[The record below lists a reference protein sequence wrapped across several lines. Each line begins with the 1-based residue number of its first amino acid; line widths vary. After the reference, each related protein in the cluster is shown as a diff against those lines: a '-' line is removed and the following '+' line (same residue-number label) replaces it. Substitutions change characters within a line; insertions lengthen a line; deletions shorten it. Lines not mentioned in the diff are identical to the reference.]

1 MSALGRTVALHS
13 AFWQY
18 DPWYRRAWFV
28 WPQALA
34 ALLAAWLIAGR
45 LPQLASGQWGK
56 AANCAAAVPAPG
68 CAATKRVAPEFPD
81 EFINPSVAG
90 LTTMTFDRKAF
101 ASSAAADRPRLAAAI
116 GAYYRGETRQGL
128 DALKAANASD
138 PNVQMVQ
145 GLLDFGANTYDSVR
159 LAQDLLR
166 KAADGGQVQATVLL
180 GGTMTGWGNL
190 PKDPVQGRALIE
202 KGAAA
207 GDTYG
212 MRLAAAGYLDGT
224 FGARDPAKAFVLV
237 RQAADA
243 GDPVAM
249 GQLAWFYHSG
259 LGGAPRDEAKAIDYL
274 NRAADGGVTNIQLM
288 LADWQWNR
296 YSNDEASDPS
306 AMFKWYERAAMR
318 GRSIVALG
326 SLAYVYGYA
335 RPPYADTARSFSLFQ
350 LCAQYA
356 HGYCHFWLAYA
367 YQVGSGT
374 DVDLVKAYAEYTVA
388 DELGYADAK
397 TSKRQIEAML
407 LPAAK
412 TAGAELARNI
422 SAGLK
427 SIPDYTLLQTPEALA
442 GPPLWTMPRK
452 SDGAAAPQPSSTPAS
467 NQSAQESADW
477 TACKRKNGDPN
488 AVIAACERLI
498 RGGVTGDDLG
508 WAHFYEGFAYG
519 EKDQHEAAISHYSET
534 IRLQVNLD
542 WARNNR
548 GYEYLSQG
556 NLDAA
561 LRDFDAVIADNASF
575 AMAYV
580 NRASVLRRKN
590 QADRAI
596 AEVTHAL
603 RLDPK
608 LRYGYVIRSL
618 LYDEKRQWTEVV
630 ADCTSALE
638 LDPKDAFFLTR
649 RGRAYDAMGKR
660 DLARADLDEALRL
673 NPRSAWALFLRGSLR
688 KDTRQVELAIKD
700 FTDAIGIEPSYADA
714 FGYRG
719 DAYHMT
725 GQYDRAVAD
734 ATKAIELAP
743 KWYFGWAVRGR
754 ALTELGRPDEAV
766 RDFYEAVSANPKAA
780 NLHYFGA
787 LAEAKLEE
795 KRYAACPR
803 AANAR
808 SNIVG
813 SAPPVC
819 MTGVQY
825 TSAISELDKA
835 IDLYSE
841 YADAYAYRG
850 ALYLL
855 VRQRDRGVADL
866 RKALALDPQN
876 DYARRELRAA
886 HVNP

>member
-1 MSALGRTVALHS
+1 M
-13 AFWQY
+13 
-18 DPWYRRAWFV
+18 
-28 WPQALA
+28 
-34 ALLAAWLIAGR
+34 
-45 LPQLASGQWGK
+45 
-56 AANCAAAVPAPG
+56 
-68 CAATKRVAPEFPD
+68 
-81 EFINPSVAG
+81 
-90 LTTMTFDRKAF
+90 F
-101 ASSAAADRPRLAAAI
+101 ASSAAADRPRLTAGLAAF
-116 GAYYRGETRQGL
+116 YRGEQRQGF
-128 DALKAANASD
+128 DALKSANAND

-145 GLLDFGANTYDSVR
+145 GLLNIGAGTYDSMQ
-159 LAQDLLR
+159 LAQDLLHR
-166 KAADGGQVQATVLL
+166 AADGGQLQASVLL
-180 GGTMTGWGNL
+180 GGTMMGWGNL
-190 PKDPVQGRALIE
+190 PKDIAQGRALIE

-207 GDTYG
+207 GDAYA
-212 MRLAAAGYLDGT
+212 MRLAADGYLDGT
-224 FGARDPAKAFVLV
+224 FGNRDPAKAFNLLRRAV
-237 RQAADA
+237 DA

-249 GQLAWFYHSG
+249 AQLAWFYSSG

-274 NRAADGGVTNIQLM
+274 HRAADGGVTSIQLM
-288 LADWQWNR
+288 LGAWEWNR
-296 YSNDEASDPS
+296 FDNGEPSDASEV
-306 AMFKWYERAAMR
+306 FKWYERAAMR
-318 GRSIVALG
+318 GHSMLALG
-326 SLAYVYGYA
+326 YLAYSYGYFRA
-335 RPPYADTARSFSLFQ
+335 PYADTARSFALFQ
-350 LCAQYA
+350 LCARYA
-356 HGYCHFWLAYA
+356 YDYCHFWLAYA
-367 YQVGSGT
+367 HQVGSGT
-374 DVDLVKAYAEYTVA
+374 EVDLMKAYAEYTVA

-397 TSKRQIEAML
+397 TSKQQVEAML

-412 TAGAELARNI
+412 AAGTELARKI
-422 SAGLK
+422 SAGLQTQ
-427 SIPDYTLLQTPEALA
+427 PNLLLLQTTEALA
-442 GPPLWTMPRK
+442 GPPLWTMPQK
-452 SDGAAAPQPSSTPAS
+452 SDGAAAPKPSSTPTS

-477 TACKRKNGDPN
+477 MACKQKNGDRN

-508 WAHFYEGFAYG
+508 WAHFYAGFAYG
-519 EKDQHEAAISHYSET
+519 EKDQHEAAISHYDEAV
-534 IRLQVNLD
+534 RLQVNLD

-548 GYEYLSQG
+548 GYENLSQG

-608 LRYGYVIRSL
+608 LRYAYVIRSL

-638 LDPKDAFFLTR
+638 LDPKDSFFLTR
-649 RGRAYDAMGKR
+649 RGRAYDALGKR

-714 FGYRG
+714 FGYRA

-780 NLHYFGA
+780 NLHYFSG

-813 SAPPVC
+813 GSPPVC

-825 TSAISELDKA
+825 TSALSELDQA
-835 IDLYSE
+835 ISLYPE

-866 RKALALDPQN
+866 RKALAIDPQN

-886 HVNP
+886 RVNP